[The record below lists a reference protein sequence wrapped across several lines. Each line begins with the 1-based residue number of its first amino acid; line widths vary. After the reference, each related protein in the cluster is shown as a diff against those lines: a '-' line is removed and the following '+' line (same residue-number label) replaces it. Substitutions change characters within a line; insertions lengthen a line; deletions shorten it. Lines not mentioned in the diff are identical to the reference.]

1 MKKHTNDR
9 VSEMR
14 KEYDFRGG
22 VRGKYAARFR
32 EGSNIVVLD
41 PDIAAVFP
49 DSLTVNRALRALLQ
63 AVPRR
68 DAGRR
73 TRRPRPGGARPS

>member
-1 MKKHTNDR
+1 
-9 VSEMR
+9 MR
-14 KEYDFRGG
+14 REYEFRGG

-32 EGSNIVVLD
+32 KGTNIVVLD
-41 PDIAAVFP
+41 RDVAAVFH
-49 DSLTVNRALRALLQ
+49 DSLAVNRALRALLQ

-73 TRRPRPGGARPS
+73 ARRPRPGGARPS

>member
-1 MKKHTNDR
+1 MKKGRGNDR

-22 VRGKYAARFR
+22 VRGKYVARVR
-32 EGSNIVVLD
+32 EGTNVVVLD
-41 PDIAAVFP
+41 PDVAKAFP
-49 DSLTVNRALRALLQ
+49 DSRAVNRALRALLK

-68 DAGRR
+68 DSRRRRGR
-73 TRRPRPGGARPS
+73 A